1 MLCQLSIRMT
11 AQGKLRTFHT
21 GPNPS
26 QGVKPWLELIPII
39 PKNVRYHHALRRL
52 RSGATIC
59 CVFGASAV
67 PLAFPPT
74 NGWRTGNDPRP

>member
-1 MLCQLSIRMT
+1 M
-11 AQGKLRTFHT
+11 A
-21 GPNPS
+21 
-26 QGVKPWLELIPII
+26 ELIPII

-74 NGWRTGNDPRP
+74 NGWRTGNDPHP